1 MESFQLTVILL
12 LIGGKS
18 LGRKFGDIDFDED
31 DDEEDEDYEIYESED
46 EPSFSNDKCQE
57 KEKPREKL
65 KVTMMEYLLR
75 ENPISRYLLF

>member
-1 MESFQLTVILL
+1 MTSLQLTIILL

-31 DDEEDEDYEIYESED
+31 DDEEDEDYEIYESDD
-46 EPSFSNDKCQE
+46 EPSFSNDKYQE

-65 KVTMMEYLLR
+65 KVTIIQDSDICYDF
-75 ENPISRYLLF
+75 P